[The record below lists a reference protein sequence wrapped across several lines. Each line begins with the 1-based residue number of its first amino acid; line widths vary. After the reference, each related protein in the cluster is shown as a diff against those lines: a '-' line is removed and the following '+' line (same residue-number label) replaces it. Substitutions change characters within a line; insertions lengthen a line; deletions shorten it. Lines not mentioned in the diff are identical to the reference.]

1 MADHAVANRHIRDRA
16 SRADVELPNR
26 LIFWGQQDREA
37 LLRETTPAILQ
48 NVCLEQNA
56 HPTLQFEEILDDKRI
71 AIAAADKAGLSSHPG
86 HRLEQ
91 VVASDLDVCWGRSRS
106 TTAEQN

>member
-1 MADHAVANRHIRDRA
+1 MANHAVANRHIRDRA

-26 LIFWGQQDREA
+26 LIFGRQQDREA

-56 HPTLQFEEILDDKRI
+56 HPTLQFEEILDDKRT
-71 AIAAADKAGLSSHPG
+71 AIAAADKAGLSSHPD
-86 HRLEQ
+86 HRLGQ
-91 VVASDLDVCWGRSRS
+91 DVSPDPDGSWRPLR
-106 TTAEQN
+106 TTTPG